1 VGVFLVS
8 QRERIVALAARH
20 RIPAIYN
27 SREWVAAGGL
37 MSYGA
42 SSIDAYRQ
50 VGIYAGRILKG
61 EKPGDLP
68 VMLPTKFEL
77 VVNFKTA
84 KALGLEIPDKLLAL
98 ADEVIE

>member
-1 VGVFLVS
+1 
-8 QRERIVALAARH
+8 
-20 RIPAIYN
+20 
-27 SREWVAAGGL
+27 

-50 VGIYAGRILKG
+50 LGIYAGRILKG

-84 KALGLEIPDKLLAL
+84 KALGLKIPDKLLAL